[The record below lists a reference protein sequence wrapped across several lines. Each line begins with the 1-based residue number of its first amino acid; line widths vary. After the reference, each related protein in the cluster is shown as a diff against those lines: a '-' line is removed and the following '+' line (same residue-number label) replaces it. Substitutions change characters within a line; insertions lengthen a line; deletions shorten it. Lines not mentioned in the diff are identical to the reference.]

1 MSCLYLSRW
10 HYFTLYEGIL
20 QDIAARWGR
29 FFCCSEGGLLCGLGN
44 GWPATGGA
52 WVVSDGWVQGGVKG
66 WFRSM
71 QFPVGGLVGDWKLV
85 SVGIASL

>member
-1 MSCLYLSRW
+1 MQIVVQSV
-10 HYFTLYEGIL
+10 
-20 QDIAARWGR
+20 AAGN
-29 FFCCSEGGLLCGLGN
+29 LGN
-44 GWPATGGA
+44 WWPATGGA